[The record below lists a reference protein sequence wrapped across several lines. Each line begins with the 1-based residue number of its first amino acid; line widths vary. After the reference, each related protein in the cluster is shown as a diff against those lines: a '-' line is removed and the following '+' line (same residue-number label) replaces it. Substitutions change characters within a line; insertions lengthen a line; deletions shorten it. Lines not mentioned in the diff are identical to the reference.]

1 MKTCNLTWSF
11 GGRNQKCV
19 HNFSRETVGYF
30 YLNYERDGRVVLNVI
45 ESDNT
50 INRILQK

>member
-1 MKTCNLTWSF
+1 MTLVGHNELW
-11 GGRNQKCV
+11 RNEKCV
-19 HNFSRETVGYF
+19 HNFSRETVGKF
-30 YLNYERDGRVVLNVI
+30 NLNYEGDVRVVLNVM